1 MFTFLNSPVL
11 FSDKQQPFP
20 HRQWIIRMFDW
31 SYYTHDK
38 TAFQRN
44 SFISWIAVF
53 IGLKI
58 LGLSLAKHHQSLFVI
73 ICRISA
79 FKKPWILT
87 SVRPKWASYFS
98 VHLNANRTPTKNSKN
113 TYFLTILAWE
123 IFQKSIM
130 GSKKWAGELISNSPL
145 ERGIRNISDVH
156 FSEFPCSL
164 FG

>member
-1 MFTFLNSPVL
+1 MKKYPCTSSLHDFLYNRTPTKNSKNTYFLTILAWEIFQKKHYGVQKMSRGINFKFPARAGNSKHIRCSLFLNSPVH

-38 TAFQRN
+38 TAFQRD

-58 LGLSLAKHHQSLFVI
+58 LGLSLAKHPQSLFVI

-79 FKKPWILT
+79 FKKPWMRFL
-87 SVRPKWASYFS
+87 KG
-98 VHLNANRTPTKNSKN
+98 
-113 TYFLTILAWE
+113 LTIVLRE
-123 IFQKSIM
+123 
-130 GSKKWAGELISNSPL
+130 
-145 ERGIRNISDVH
+145 
-156 FSEFPCSL
+156 
-164 FG
+164 